1 MDDPFNIFDAQPP
14 KKSRVEQVAG
24 PESSLLPLV
33 RAFVV
38 QNARRTSEDLL
49 PQLAGSASS
58 GAAAS
63 GAAPTSVADDLE
75 SLVALLQMESPKER
89 ADSIAPATRI
99 EAATWSLLSQRGAWP
114 HVAWREAYVLSQWV
128 LSYTDAVRN
137 APTDALRRL
146 DRAFILGGPSEMLRN
161 AMAVMEAAIDTP
173 ATHATPLDA
182 VIDTQPSEQVS
193 SEKVSSEKVSS
204 EKVSPGNAIGSTI
217 STIDPARQIERAA
230 HLTLDAFRP
239 HWRANRPLVLGGLLD
254 DWGAVSKWSLDW
266 FRAVHGH
273 RLVPVEL
280 GLMGGSTS
288 RGKPPPAAAF
298 GGKPP
303 AAAAFGGKPPP
314 AAASSETPS
323 WHERTMALSDL
334 IDTYLLPSARGDS
347 AGIAYLAQHALFE
360 QIPSLR
366 EDFQPPPHCELGRL
380 QHVNV
385 WMGTAGTVT
394 PLHYDSYD
402 NMLAQLSG
410 YKYVRLYASDQS
422 RYLYVERAAAD
433 GGLSAQGNMSSV
445 EELEAPDLE
454 RYPLLGKARYTETVL
469 GPGETLF
476 IPARCWHYVRSLS
489 SALSVSFWF

>member
-204 EKVSPGNAIGSTI
+204 ERSRRGMRS
-217 STIDPARQIERAA
+217 D
-230 HLTLDAFRP
+230 RP
-239 HWRANRPLVLGGLLD
+239 SRRSIP
-254 DWGAVSKWSLDW
+254 
-266 FRAVHGH
+266 HG
-273 RLVPVEL
+273 R
-280 GLMGGSTS
+280 
-288 RGKPPPAAAF
+288 
-298 GGKPP
+298 
-303 AAAAFGGKPPP
+303 
-314 AAASSETPS
+314 SSELHTSHSTRFVRIGGPTDRSCSVGS
-323 WHERTMALSDL
+323 WT
-334 IDTYLLPSARGDS
+334 IG
-347 AGIAYLAQHALFE
+347 
-360 QIPSLR
+360 
-366 EDFQPPPHCELGRL
+366 
-380 QHVNV
+380 
-385 WMGTAGTVT
+385 
-394 PLHYDSYD
+394 
-402 NMLAQLSG
+402 
-410 YKYVRLYASDQS
+410 
-422 RYLYVERAAAD
+422 
-433 GGLSAQGNMSSV
+433 
-445 EELEAPDLE
+445 E
-454 RYPLLGKARYTETVL
+454 RYPSGA
-469 GPGETLF
+469 
-476 IPARCWHYVRSLS
+476 
-489 SALSVSFWF
+489 